1 MLLEVIKTKRGHRRL
16 PYLAFDLEKTFRAGV
31 PLLRRRQALAALRPP
46 KRLFGF
52 ASDIAPREANIVQI
66 AVAPPRQFKPL
77 TPALAPNVERFAEL
91 GEKPQLMMIC
101 HRLR

>member
-1 MLLEVIKTKRGHRRL
+1 LIWKVVSGWRPSYEAT
-16 PYLAFDLEKTFRAGV
+16 P
-31 PLLRRRQALAALRPP
+31 ALAALCPP

-52 ASDIAPREANIVQI
+52 ASYIAPRQSDIMQI
-66 AVAPPRQFKPL
+66 AVAPPRQLKPL
-77 TPALAPNVERFAEL
+77 TPAFTPDMERFAEL